1 MRLLV
6 PFNMSDGE
14 TQADTEYSAV
24 TEDEFKEH
32 LAQLFEALVAL
43 SPTRNYV
50 SQMVTLLPEERRQM
64 RHAYPDL
71 FERMETQEFLTDTF
85 GLQISEEEVSTR
97 NRRPAGEIESLINDI
112 MDFFDDD
119 ERRREFEEYLNQEIP
134 NPRREWF
141 DHKVK
146 MAVSEP
152 NYGEDIQTVFDTM
165 LKYGDKDNGY
175 RLDIS
180 RMDELTD
187 VEHGRLLEIKRFLVS
202 ELGLLRDRNEQF
214 EFESTVMDYPS
225 IIDANL

>member
-1 MRLLV
+1 
-6 PFNMSDGE
+6 MSDSEVQGE
-14 TQADTEYSAV
+14 TEYSAV
-24 TEDEFKEH
+24 TEEEFKEH
-32 LAQLFEALVAL
+32 LSQLFEAMVAL

-50 SQMVTLLPEERRQM
+50 SQMITLLPEERRQM

-97 NRRPAGEIESLINDI
+97 NRRPAGEIESMINDI
-112 MDFFDDD
+112 MNFFDDD
-119 ERRREFEEYLNQEIP
+119 DRRREFEEYLNQEIP

-141 DHKVK
+141 DHKIK

-165 LKYGDKDNGY
+165 LKFGDKDNGY
-175 RLDIS
+175 RLDIN
-180 RMDELTD
+180 RMDEITD

-214 EFESTVMDYPS
+214 EFESNVMKYPEL
-225 IIDANL
+225 IDTNL

>member
-1 MRLLV
+1 MRLLKL
-6 PFNMSDGE
+6 FNMSDNEG
-14 TQADTEYSAV
+14 QADTEYSAI

-32 LAQLFEALVAL
+32 LSQLFEALVAL

-71 FERMETQEFLTDTF
+71 FEQMESQEFLTDTF

-97 NRRPAGEIESLINDI
+97 NRRPAGEIESLINDV
-112 MDFFDDD
+112 MNFFDDD

-187 VEHGRLLEIKRFLVS
+187 VDHGRLLEIKRFLVS
-202 ELGLLRDRNEQF
+202 ELGLFRDRNEQF
-214 EFESTVMDYPS
+214 EFESTVMDYPG

>member
-1 MRLLV
+1 
-6 PFNMSDGE
+6 MSDSE
-14 TQADTEYSAV
+14 PQTESEYSAV
-24 TEDEFKEH
+24 AEEEFKEH
-32 LAQLFEALVAL
+32 LSQLFEAMVAL

-50 SQMVTLLPEERRQM
+50 SQMITLLPEERRQM

-71 FERMETQEFLTDTF
+71 FEHMATQEFLTDTF

-97 NRRPAGEIESLINDI
+97 NRRPAGEIESMINDI
-112 MDFFDDD
+112 MNFFDDD
-119 ERRREFEEYLNQEIP
+119 DRRRQFEEYLNQEIP

-141 DHKVK
+141 DHKIK

-165 LKYGDKDNGY
+165 LKFGDKDNGY
-175 RLDIS
+175 RLDIN

-202 ELGLLRDRNEQF
+202 ELDLLRDQNEQF
-214 EFESTVMDYPS
+214 EFESDVMKYP
-225 IIDANL
+225 DLVDTNL

>member
-1 MRLLV
+1 
-6 PFNMSDGE
+6 MSDSE
-14 TQADTEYSAV
+14 PQTETEYSAV
-24 TEDEFKEH
+24 AEDEFKEH
-32 LAQLFEALVAL
+32 LSQLFEAMVAL

-50 SQMVTLLPEERRQM
+50 SQMITLLPEERRQM

-71 FERMETQEFLTDTF
+71 FERMETQEFLTESF

-97 NRRPAGEIESLINDI
+97 NRRPAGEIESMINDV
-112 MDFFDDD
+112 MEFFDDD
-119 ERRREFEEYLNQEIP
+119 ERRREFEDYLNQEIP

-141 DHKVK
+141 DHKIK

-165 LKYGDKDNGY
+165 LKFGDKDNGY
-175 RLDIS
+175 RLDIE

-202 ELGLLRDRNEQF
+202 ELDLLRDRNEQF
-214 EFESTVMDYPS
+214 EFENAVMKYPDL
-225 IIDANL
+225 IDTNL

>member
-1 MRLLV
+1 MRLLLAL
-6 PFNMSDGE
+6 NMSDTEG
-14 TQADTEYSAV
+14 QADTEYSAI

-32 LAQLFEALVAL
+32 LSQLFEALVAL

-71 FERMETQEFLTDTF
+71 FEQMESQEFLTDTF

-97 NRRPAGEIESLINDI
+97 NRRPAGEIESLINDV
-112 MDFFDDD
+112 MNFFDDD

-146 MAVSEP
+146 H
-152 NYGEDIQTVFDTM
+152 VFGM
-165 LKYGDKDNGY
+165 
-175 RLDIS
+175 
-180 RMDELTD
+180 
-187 VEHGRLLEIKRFLVS
+187 
-202 ELGLLRDRNEQF
+202 
-214 EFESTVMDYPS
+214 
-225 IIDANL
+225 

>member
-1 MRLLV
+1 
-6 PFNMSDGE
+6 MSDSE
-14 TQADTEYSAV
+14 VQAETEYSAV
-24 TEDEFKEH
+24 TEEEFKEH
-32 LAQLFEALVAL
+32 LSQLFEAMVAL

-50 SQMVTLLPEERRQM
+50 SQMVALLPEERRQM

-97 NRRPAGEIESLINDI
+97 NRRPAGEIESMINDI
-112 MDFFDDD
+112 MNFFDDD
-119 ERRREFEEYLNQEIP
+119 DRRREFEEYLNQEIP

-141 DHKVK
+141 DHKIK

-165 LKYGDKDNGY
+165 LKFGDKDNGY
-175 RLDIS
+175 RLDIN

-202 ELGLLRDRNEQF
+202 ELDLLRDRNEQF
-214 EFESTVMDYPS
+214 EFESNVMKYPELV
-225 IIDANL
+225 DTNL

>member
-1 MRLLV
+1 MRLLLAL
-6 PFNMSDGE
+6 NMSDTEG
-14 TQADTEYSAV
+14 QADTEYSAI

-32 LAQLFEALVAL
+32 LSQLFEALVAL

-71 FERMETQEFLTDTF
+71 FEQMESQEFLTDTF

-97 NRRPAGEIESLINDI
+97 NRRPAGEIESLINDV
-112 MDFFDDD
+112 MNFFDDD

-202 ELGLLRDRNEQF
+202 ELGLFRDRNEQF
-214 EFESTVMDYPS
+214 EFESTVMDYPG